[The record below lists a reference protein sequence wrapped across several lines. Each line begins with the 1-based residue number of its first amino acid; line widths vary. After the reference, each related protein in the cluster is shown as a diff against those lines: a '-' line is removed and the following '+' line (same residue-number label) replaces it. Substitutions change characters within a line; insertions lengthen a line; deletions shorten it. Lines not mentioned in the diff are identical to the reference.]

1 MNLNY
6 YVKKDISEKK
16 ILLDVF
22 PKNTEKR
29 LTKYRNTLEEITS
42 KYTNIKEAMQK
53 YIDYKYSKM
62 IPTPTVKNE
71 LVELREK
78 EEKYFKLYKLL
89 NKDSRFYEEFGMDLL
104 FYKLELYYN
113 NTIKENNDII
123 KEIISILES
132 FNIKVSLE
140 DFDFNIYA
148 KYYMKFFFD
157 TNNSEEENL
166 SIHVDC
172 YWKCPKVFI
181 YILVSLKI
189 IIWKNEKK
197 IIGMA
202 KKIANNTLKTEGI
215 SNVLALNDKYS
226 LLAKEINRASED
238 SEEDLILKCY
248 NGEIDLELL
257 TYTRESL
264 EKSFDYFVI
273 NKFDITEAEVTNKY
287 VLQIVE
293 LKNNMEEYLAF
304 LKNKTLFDFFD
315 KKYKK
320 YVLEKNDTNL
330 MSEYNTKKNDISK
343 KIKKVISMKMNK
355 SLVTID
361 DELNEKEKNSLFEQG
376 VLIEELYN
384 DYKNLDDFYYD
395 MILKKNLKASTTA
408 SDILY
413 FIVNYPSYGYNVI
426 KSVFKFDLEKDV
438 EDKYKELRS
447 LYYSPDKKIMD
458 MFLVFMKDDLK
469 QILINGYRF
478 GNIDIT
484 EESFDEVNCGEII
497 KECDK
502 LILKVKASNFKTPIE
517 NIRFIVNVKELKD
530 AKRL

>member
-29 LTKYRNTLEEITS
+29 LNKYRDTLDEITL

-62 IPTPTVKNE
+62 IPTPTIKNE

-78 EEKYFKLYKLL
+78 ENNYFKLYKLL
-89 NKDSRFYEEFGMDLL
+89 NKDSRFYDEFGLDLL
-104 FYKLELYYN
+104 FYKLELYAN
-113 NTIKENNDII
+113 NTIKDNNDII

-132 FNIKVSLE
+132 FSVRVSLE

-166 SIHVDC
+166 SILVDC

-181 YILVSLKI
+181 YILVGLKI
-189 IIWKNEKK
+189 VIWKNEKK
-197 IIGMA
+197 IIGMS
-202 KKIANNTLKTEGI
+202 KKIVNNTLKSEGI
-215 SNVLALNDKYS
+215 SNVLELNDKYS
-226 LLAKEINRASED
+226 LLVKEINRATED
-238 SEEDLILKCY
+238 SEEELILKCH
-248 NGEIDLELL
+248 NGEIDIESL
-257 TYTRESL
+257 TYTRELL
-264 EKSFDYFVI
+264 EKCFDYFVI
-273 NKFDITEAEVTNKY
+273 NKFDITDADVTNKY

-304 LKNKTLFDFFD
+304 LKNKILFDFFD

-320 YVLEKNDTNL
+320 YVLEKNETNL
-330 MSEYNTKKNDISK
+330 MSEYNTKKNEISK
-343 KIKKVISMKMNK
+343 KIKKIISMRVNK
-355 SLVTID
+355 TLITID
-361 DELNEKEKNSLFEQG
+361 DELNEKERNTLFEQG
-376 VLIEELYN
+376 VLIEELYS
-384 DYKNLDDFYYD
+384 DYKNLDELYYD
-395 MILKKNLKASTTA
+395 MLLKRNLKASTTA

-413 FIVNYPSYGYNVI
+413 FIVNYPSYGYNII
-426 KSVFKFDLEKDV
+426 KSVFKFDVEKDV
-438 EDKYKELRS
+438 EEKYKELRY
-447 LYYSPDKKIMD
+447 LYYSPDKKIID

-478 GNIDIT
+478 GNINIT

-502 LILKVKASNFKTPIE
+502 LILKVKASNFKMPIE

-530 AKRL
+530 AKKL